1 MFNPP
6 EFCIDPNDDNILIG
20 VPDDPSSLHA
30 DDTASAAARG
40 KETEATDQAHQKRDK
55 TKIYENRAKIS
66 KSLLGRTGVIKDD
79 LNNDENEVIHF
90 NMIFLFFTAY
100 KVCLFRTNHRKKM
113 PI

>member
-20 VPDDPSSLHA
+20 VPDDPSSLQA
-30 DDTASAAARG
+30 DDATSAATRG
-40 KETEATDQAHQKRDK
+40 KETEGTDQAHQKRDK

-79 LNNDENEVIHF
+79 LNNDENEVINLIITF
-90 NMIFLFFTAY
+90 VVLTTF
-100 KVCLFRTNHRKKM
+100 KM
-113 PI
+113 Y